1 MKFIGIDPGV
11 SGAIAVINGTVTEL
25 FSWETADIPTIKVW
39 KRNEVDPEGLLE
51 LLSLHTHCPDLM
63 IDFGAQVSLE
73 RVHSMPG
80 QGVASTFSF
89 GKATGTIIGC
99 LAGVGLWERTTL
111 VTPQVWKK
119 AMLKDMPKEKE
130 SSIVRCRELFPYSDH
145 FLANRTGVAFEEDLP
160 KRSHENRADALL
172 IAEHLRLTTGEVSE

>member
-1 MKFIGIDPGV
+1 MMFIGIDPGV
-11 SGAIAVINGTVTEL
+11 SGAVAMLRTTARRKRVR
-25 FSWETADIPTIKVW
+25 SWEVHDIPTVKVG
-39 KRNEVDPEGLLE
+39 KRREVDATKLFDML
-51 LLSLHTHCPDLM
+51 DLVPSY
-63 IDFGAQVSLE
+63 DTLVALE

-99 LAGVGLWERTTL
+99 LAGAGLWEHTTL

-130 SSIVRCRELFPYSDH
+130 SSIVRCRELFPYTCDY
-145 FLANRTGVAFEEDLP
+145 LT
-160 KRSHENRADALL
+160 KKSHHNRADATL

>member
-1 MKFIGIDPGV
+1 MMFIGIDPGV
-11 SGAIAVINGTVTEL
+11 SGAVAMLRTTARRKRVR
-25 FSWETADIPTIKVW
+25 SWEVHDIPTVKVG
-39 KRNEVDPEGLLE
+39 KRREVDATKLFDM
-51 LLSLHTHCPDLM
+51 LSLVCWDDTL
-63 IDFGAQVSLE
+63 VSLE

-99 LAGVGLWERTTL
+99 LAGAGLWEHTTL

-130 SSIVRCRELFPYSDH
+130 SSIVRCRELFPYTCDY
-145 FLANRTGVAFEEDLP
+145 LT
-160 KRSHENRADALL
+160 KKSHHNRADATL

>member
-11 SGAIAVINGTVTEL
+11 SGAIAVLNGTSAEL
-25 FSWETADIPTIKVW
+25 YSWENADIPTIKVGN
-39 KRNEVDPEGLLE
+39 RSEVDPEGLLE
-51 LLSLHTHCPDLM
+51 LLALHTWDPDLM
-63 IDFGAQVSLE
+63 MGFDTQVSLE

-80 QGVASTFSF
+80 NGVASMFTF

-99 LAGVGLWERTTL
+99 LAGAGLWEHTTL

-130 SSIVRCRELFPYSDH
+130 SSIVRCRELFPYTCDY
-145 FLANRTGVAFEEDLP
+145 LT
-160 KRSHENRADALL
+160 KKSHHNRADATL

>member
-1 MKFIGIDPGV
+1 MDLGTSLRRTREKAGWTGE
-11 SGAIAVINGTVTEL
+11 AVAKKLNLSPAAYRRYE
-25 FSWETADIPTIKVW
+25 
-39 KRNEVDPEGLLE
+39 RNEVDPEGLLE

-99 LAGVGLWERTTL
+99 LAGAGLWEHTTL

-130 SSIVRCRELFPYSDH
+130 SSVVRCRELFPYTCDH
-145 FLANRTGVAFEEDLP
+145 LTL
-160 KRSHENRADALL
+160 KSHHNRADAML